1 MKRHLFLIRHNKT
14 DRKPGEIVNDY
25 YNSSILS
32 FNKDEWYNKTKSKLD
47 IKTSDNTIYTSP
59 VKRCIQTALILT
71 ATSLDANKYVRLNDL
86 KEFEIP
92 PLDKPFTQCTKEEF
106 EAKVK
111 ITSFDMEQ
119 QALRFLQYIL
129 DLDEKNIVAV
139 SHGTFICYLQWLLRG
154 KPDISLYDV
163 ITSKEIDM
171 MPLDTVELVIEGDS
185 VFNLKLLETKKCKFY
200 E

>member
-1 MKRHLFLIRHNKT
+1 MKKHLFLIRHNKT
-14 DRKPGEIVNDY
+14 ARKQGEIVKNYAD
-25 YNSSILS
+25 SDILV
-32 FNKDEWYNKTKSKLD
+32 FDKNEWYNKTKSLLD
-47 IKTSDNTIYTSP
+47 IKSDDNTIYSSP
-59 VKRCIQTALILT
+59 VKRCKQTALMLT
-71 ATSLDANKYVRLNDL
+71 FSKLNANQYVCLNSL
-86 KEFEIP
+86 KEFEMP

-111 ITSFDMEQ
+111 ITPAEMKQ
-119 QALRFLQYIL
+119 QALQFLQYIL
-129 DLDEKNIVAV
+129 YLDAKNIVAV

-154 KPDISLYDV
+154 NPDISLYDV